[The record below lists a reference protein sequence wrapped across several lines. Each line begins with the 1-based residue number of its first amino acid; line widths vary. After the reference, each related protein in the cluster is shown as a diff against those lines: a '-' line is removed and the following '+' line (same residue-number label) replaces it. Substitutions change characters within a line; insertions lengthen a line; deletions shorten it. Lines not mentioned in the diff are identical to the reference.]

1 MERDNTEKLRDL
13 AFRGGATLFGVGFV
27 GDLLERFD
35 LLSPRAKVGLD
46 FGVSL
51 GILLSQRVLEDVENH
66 PTRLYFYHYRQ
77 VNYALDRLALEV
89 VGFLQ
94 ASGYQALPI
103 PSSQT
108 IDWENQRGHFS
119 HKAVGVRAGLGWI
132 GRNNLLVN
140 PIYGSCVRYVSVLTD
155 MPLLTPPPLAGG
167 EGRGDCGACQRC
179 VSVCPA
185 GAIGLSHDLYDRKRC
200 LDALKEFSRHHNIG
214 HYICG
219 ICVRACYNPGC
230 I

>member
-13 AFRGGATLFGVGFV
+13 ALRGGATLFGVGFV
-27 GDLLERFD
+27 GDLLESFD
-35 LLSPRAKVGLD
+35 LISPQAKDGLD

-51 GILLSQRVLEDVENH
+51 GVQLSRRVLEDVENH
-66 PTRLYFYHYRQ
+66 PTKLYYYHYRQ

-103 PSSQT
+103 PTSQT
-108 IDWENQRGHFS
+108 IDWENQRGHLS

-140 PIYGSCVRYVSVLTD
+140 PIYGSRVRYVSVLTD
-155 MPLLTPPPLAGG
+155 MPLLTTLPPPRAG
-167 EGRGDCGACQRC
+167 GDCGACQQC
-179 VSVCPA
+179 IHVCPV
-185 GAIGLSHDLYDRKRC
+185 GAIGLSRDLYDRKRC
-200 LDALKEFSRHHNIG
+200 LDALKEFSRRHNIG

-219 ICVRACYNPGC
+219 ICVRACFNLGR
-230 I
+230 